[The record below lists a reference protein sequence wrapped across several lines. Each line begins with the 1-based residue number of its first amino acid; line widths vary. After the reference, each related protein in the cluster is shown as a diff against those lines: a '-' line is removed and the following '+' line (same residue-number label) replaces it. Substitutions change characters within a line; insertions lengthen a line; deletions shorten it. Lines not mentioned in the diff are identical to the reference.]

1 MCTIIGRKQEIAE
14 LTRRH
19 ESGRAEFIAV
29 YGRRRVGK
37 TFLINEVLGDD
48 IVFHHTGLSP
58 YDRKR
63 KVSLKAQLQ
72 NFQYTLIRH
81 GMDGIEQPKSW
92 IEAFFMLEQLL
103 DRMDNGSRQVVF
115 IDELPW
121 MDTPRSGFLTALEAF
136 WNGWGC
142 KRHNLCFIVCGS
154 ATSWMLD
161 NIINN
166 KGGLYGRLTC
176 EMKLSPFTLSETE
189 QFFKSRNI
197 EMSRYNIIQAYMILG
212 GIPFYL
218 DCFNPSFSLAQNI
231 DVLFFNNKAKLGDEF
246 DRLFNS
252 IFDNAADC
260 MKVIRC
266 LGKRHAGFRREVIAS
281 ETGINPNGDF
291 TKLLKALIA
300 SDFVTK
306 YAPWGSSGNEVYYRL
321 SDCFCWFWLH
331 FKENLRITEQDYWL
345 HHLKEP
351 EITSWRGIAFEE
363 VCLQHIPQIKIALQI
378 AGVASHESSLIVSG
392 DHDTEGMQI
401 DLLIDRAD
409 DVVNVCEMKFSKSDY
424 VITKSYADKMQ
435 RHLDQLERIQPDKKY
450 HLTFVTVKP
459 IERNAYSDIVKSSI
473 TSEELFT

>member
-1 MCTIIGRKQEIAE
+1 
-14 LTRRH
+14 
-19 ESGRAEFIAV
+19 
-29 YGRRRVGK
+29 
-37 TFLINEVLGDD
+37 
-48 IVFHHTGLSP
+48 
-58 YDRKR
+58 
-63 KVSLKAQLQ
+63 
-72 NFQYTLIRH
+72 
-81 GMDGIEQPKSW
+81 
-92 IEAFFMLEQLL
+92 
-103 DRMDNGSRQVVF
+103 
-115 IDELPW
+115 
-121 MDTPRSGFLTALEAF
+121 
-136 WNGWGC
+136 
-142 KRHNLCFIVCGS
+142 
-154 ATSWMLD
+154 
-161 NIINN
+161 
-166 KGGLYGRLTC
+166 
-176 EMKLSPFTLSETE
+176 
-189 QFFKSRNI
+189 
-197 EMSRYNIIQAYMILG
+197 
-212 GIPFYL
+212 
-218 DCFNPSFSLAQNI
+218 LAQNI
-231 DVLFFNNKAKLGDEF
+231 DALFFNNKAKLGDEF

-266 LGKRHAGFRREVIAS
+266 LGKRHAGYRREVIAS

-306 YAPWGSSGNEVYYRL
+306 YAPWGSSGNEEYYRL